1 MTGIAGLALLARLPS
16 VDFPY
21 FFPSDSTH
29 LFFEN
34 VIPALVRHYCG
45 IFFKKDYTI
54 KEVPSGYSTDQ
65 AVTEQPEA
73 GGSRKRKWPAHNTTI
88 TGATT
93 RGTDTRGVKEA
104 PSISSKLKFKKL
116 SDSWNFEPSM

>member
-1 MTGIAGLALLARLPS
+1 MDPPETVHQDLWEKYDRDELPMQTNISFRVDTTRIQKTAHKEAADMTGIAGLALLARLPS

-54 KEVPSGYSTDQ
+54 KEVPSGYS
-65 AVTEQPEA
+65 
-73 GGSRKRKWPAHNTTI
+73 
-88 TGATT
+88 
-93 RGTDTRGVKEA
+93 
-104 PSISSKLKFKKL
+104 
-116 SDSWNFEPSM
+116 